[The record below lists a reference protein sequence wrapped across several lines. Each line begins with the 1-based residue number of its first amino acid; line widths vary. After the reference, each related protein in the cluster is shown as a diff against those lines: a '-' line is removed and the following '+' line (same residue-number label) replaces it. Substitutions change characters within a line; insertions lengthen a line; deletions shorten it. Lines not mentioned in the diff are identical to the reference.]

1 MLKRILSLT
10 LSVLALT
17 SVITGCGKTTAD
29 EGKKGT
35 DKITI
40 VWYPNESGKDLEGAR
55 EEITKV
61 VEKATGKTVEN
72 KLTTDY
78 NIAIESIANGSAS
91 IAFMGAEGYVQANKK
106 NKNVVPLVTNSDAKG
121 TLEGA
126 LYNSWL
132 AVKKDDASKY
142 QKDGKYAIDNVQGK
156 IMSFVSNSSTSGFKV
171 PTSGI
176 INHFSSED
184 KWKDLK
190 TEDLA
195 TGGSDKFFSQVLFGN
210 SHQGSAVNLLSG
222 KADVAAF
229 CDTELNNYTELEEG
243 KENTAGAVYKVKQDA
258 ADPFKSLVGKEFTI
272 ISNTPVLNGPFV
284 MNKDVLTE
292 DEQKKLLEGFTS
304 DEVAKNEKIFIPKGS
319 EFKGMFKKTGNEKFV
334 EVKDSWYDPIRALS
348 K

>member
-10 LSVLALT
+10 LSLIALT
-17 SVITGCGKTTAD
+17 SIITGCAKTAAD
-29 EGKKGT
+29 EKKGT

-55 EEITKV
+55 EEITKI
-61 VEKATGKTVEN
+61 VEKATGKTVDN

-121 TLEGA
+121 TLDGA
-126 LYNSWL
+126 MYNSWI
-132 AVKKDDASKY
+132 AVKKEDTSKY
-142 QKDGKYAIDNVQGK
+142 QKDGKFSIDNVQGK

-176 INHFSSED
+176 ISHFSSVD
-184 KWKDLK
+184 KWKNLK

-195 TGGSDKFFSQVLFGN
+195 TGGSDKFFTQVLFGN

-229 CDTELNNYTELEEG
+229 SDAQLANYIELKEG
-243 KENTAGAVYKVKQDA
+243 KENTAGAVYKIKQDA
-258 ADPFKSLVGKEFTI
+258 ADPFKTLGGKEFTV
-272 ISNTPVLNGPFV
+272 ISNTPVLNDPFV
-284 MNKDVLTE
+284 MNKDVLTA
-292 DEQKKLLEGFTS
+292 DEQKKLVDAFTS

-334 EVKDSWYDPIRALS
+334 KVEDSWYDPIRALS